1 MSRLSLSRH
10 GWLLLA
16 VFAAQ
21 VAFWNHTHRM
31 TPDMGIVPNPPSGTV
46 LSALSF
52 GDPQFMFRLMAF
64 QLGNA
69 GDTFGRNTALYQY
82 DLAHIETW
90 FTLLDDLDETSNL
103 LPSNATY
110 YFGQTQTKS
119 DVKYMVN
126 YLRKHAERDITKK
139 WWWQAQA
146 AYLAMHKLEDQDLAL
161 EIALPLKTIE
171 GIPMWA
177 RQMAAFVYEKK
188 GEMGAAFDIIQTIA
202 ENAEDIPQ
210 SELNFMR
217 YFVDER
223 LERLDEL
230 SDKAAKRLEKK

>member
-1 MSRLSLSRH
+1 MARFGLSLH
-10 GWLLLA
+10 GWLLLG
-16 VFAAQ
+16 VFGAQ
-21 VAFWNHTHRM
+21 VAFWNHTHKI
-31 TPDMGIVPNPPSGTV
+31 TPDMGIVPNPPSSTV

-52 GDPQFMFRLMAF
+52 GDSEFLFRLMAF

-82 DLAHIETW
+82 DLSHIEQW
-90 FTLLDDLDETSNL
+90 FTLLDDLDWKSNL

-110 YFGQTQTKS
+110 YFAQTQTKA
-119 DVKYMVN
+119 DVKYMVD
-126 YLRKHAERDITKK
+126 YLRQHAAHDLTKK

-161 EIALPLKTIE
+161 EIALPLQSIE

-177 RQMAAFVYEKK
+177 RQMSAFVYEKK
-188 GEMGAAFDIIQTIA
+188 GEMGAAFDIIETIA
-202 ENAEDIPQ
+202 ENAKDIPQ

-223 LERLDEL
+223 LQRLDDL
-230 SDKAAKRLEKK
+230 SSKAKNRLEKK